1 MTAVCLMDS
10 ALNHNLM
17 TVRDLQ
23 RAHDFAR
30 GHPGV
35 ARTHPWWDEADRRA
49 DSPAETVARLRCS
62 DAGYPPDALQLTIRD
77 RSGRTLARV
86 ELAWLLPDGRWLL
99 AEIDGIDVHGT
110 PRGVIAD
117 LHRQNPLITSATVL
131 RRYTGA
137 DAMTGRLAAEV
148 GSILQASRWRPG
160 MAANFVG
167 PLVLSGAAGT
177 LRVAHGGPAV
187 RGQARRMTYLAPAS
201 GPWGWQH
208 DVRRLD
214 RRTQDNSGNV
224 TCMMCSTGPGTMPNS
239 TVRSRQIAMT
249 ISVVVAGTTITT
261 LVCEPPGGGSEKY
274 IITTSRR

>member
-1 MTAVCLMDS
+1 MATGLCALVLAGVEGAPVDLVPEVTLRHGDPRRQIPGIRIRRVAVRQWILIDGFALLSPEHALAQAVPEVDRMTAVCLMDS

-35 ARTHPWWDEADRRA
+35 ARTHPWWDQADRRA

-160 MAANFVG
+160 MANFVG
-167 PLVLSGAAGT
+167 PLVLSGA
-177 LRVAHGGPAV
+177 V
-187 RGQARRMTYLAPAS
+187 
-201 GPWGWQH
+201 
-208 DVRRLD
+208 
-214 RRTQDNSGNV
+214 
-224 TCMMCSTGPGTMPNS
+224 
-239 TVRSRQIAMT
+239 
-249 ISVVVAGTTITT
+249 
-261 LVCEPPGGGSEKY
+261 
-274 IITTSRR
+274 